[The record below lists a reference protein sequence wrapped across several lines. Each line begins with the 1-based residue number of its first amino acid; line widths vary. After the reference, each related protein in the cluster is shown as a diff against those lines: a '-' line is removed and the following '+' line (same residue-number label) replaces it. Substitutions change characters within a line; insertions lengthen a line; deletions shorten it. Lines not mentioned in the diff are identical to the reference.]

1 MATYYMTPHERRARV
16 QELKE
21 RRQNRYLYHKYLRNK
36 KEIEKAKKSTQI
48 NAKKTAVQTA
58 NEKKKD
64 SANWAIRSFSTIG
77 DVVGNVLIG
86 ATKSLEGIFDLG
98 AGVVGAV
105 GGIFS
110 DDFQDDVKD
119 YIAYDFTGEW
129 VAEPLQEA
137 FRYSL
142 LENDGIAENVLRGVG
157 QMLPAVAVSVATA
170 GAGAPAAFSQAASL
184 TTMGVS
190 AAGTSTEEAF
200 QDGANYYAGLGYGVA
215 SGLVE
220 VGTEKAFGGA
230 TKALTGAGIFDGITK
245 SVAETGWKRVAKN
258 ALEEGFEE
266 ATAEIVNPA
275 LKSIYKGKEAFSEY
289 GQGEF
294 WKGVG
299 QSAIT
304 GSLTALAYSGSVG
317 YGMAKKGYGFV
328 GKDADIN
335 DSLTEI
341 SSLKEKATNMQAE
354 DNLDDISEAK
364 IATATRE
371 NYRNIEKTLQKLS
384 EDKRANAIK
393 KFDLDRAFN
402 TDGTMSEQLTSWL
415 NASTAFAT
423 NAKADSDTPVNFKKS
438 SYSFSRRGDEQ
449 TIRADLDML
458 SENRA
463 QAYLEERQALGEN
476 ITIEQAREAVGRF
489 SVFAGEMSEREA
501 EARKTFNK
509 ALNALNKIT
518 GNDIS
523 FVIVD
528 ENDTFSANIVGG
540 NTLYIGKDT
549 FENNSWAENLI
560 HEYIHQA
567 EGFVDGTQEVQ
578 TEAYKVLYDF
588 LKSDNILVDVKI
600 DGEVK
605 RIPLWQ
611 KAQNAVLSKNYGM
624 TVEQIDSIFEKTQN
638 GEPLTEQE
646 AKVYHDFKT
655 EVVAHETGFL
665 LGNEQFIDRLVTADS
680 SLAERI
686 VKRII
691 NLKQAFL
698 KTGEAKAEIQT
709 LRRAEGLYLSAAR
722 QAGNIKLFKFILDH
736 DRDLKEEV
744 NDDVDSDA
752 QIVYNKKYKRE
763 RAYYSQ
769 YNTTA
774 MQWAFSSKTKSGDIK
789 VLYNPQDNTW
799 NKLVADDTEE
809 RYGTLLSIK
818 DTTENAEAIRSLRKE
833 VENENHREKQ
843 EFGESVYED
852 FAEYWDIRR
861 SDGDDNFDVEEQDA
875 NGRSREVHG
884 RESEGDRSG
893 DSRQSTRNNGGV
905 KSTLKDTD
913 EQTEAGYIL
922 KDETKLDLS
931 AQKEDTDEDSLHEQG
946 RDFLG
951 DYTEEEYDS
960 FGWARANEVLSARE
974 NERLRSLF
982 ADAVSKRANPPK
994 TKLGEYMIA
1003 IGEDA
1008 DNKIAYM
1015 TGEIDKPV
1023 ITRILEIDEYN
1034 ETTLSETRSHIYA
1047 IEREGIRQK
1056 TGGIFTLHTR
1066 FDFKDYATFKGSVVQ
1081 DVGHNNQLGANRGA
1095 GSGTLEGAQRRVR
1108 SPYLKVVHTFTDI
1121 TGRKRNILK
1130 INNEYMIEGDSRSK
1144 YQPSIEAA
1152 IHAENER
1159 IIRRYAE
1166 KFDTTQSWV
1175 KNKLLTDPDFL
1186 IKQRKKGV
1194 RFNLVDNSTAKPYS
1208 YELTNG
1214 QVKKLLADFTK
1225 KKVYNKS
1232 EAEGIINAVVGN
1244 YLFFGDTYGAIAGK
1258 SKAEVVNM
1266 LWEGLNTAKPGRQAE
1281 VALNVAEYIIQ
1292 NSIVENIY
1300 DDVSN
1305 EIHADTIAVL
1315 KPYLHSLNLDGIKA
1329 EIKHRYDKD
1338 NSPYLLWGKR
1348 KGTKGVSAD
1357 AIASELEG
1365 LGFHIE
1371 AINEADIFFQI
1382 HEAYRA
1388 AVEGIKKDAKSI
1400 LNDTLDKNERK
1411 QLKQDIARE
1420 ILQAFETHGTP
1431 SKLSEIID
1439 KYTKTAQA
1447 WKERFYEEREKNKVL
1462 NRVLDKTQKI
1472 KDFKLGTFLNAS
1484 QYKTD
1489 IFKGSIERLSSI
1501 KNRGNLN
1508 RSGTRKILSS
1518 LLNWYNEDNPMLN
1531 GIFEE
1536 DIHGALISIS
1546 QNEKPLSEEE
1556 FQIIKELEK
1565 RFGTND
1571 YSKLRDNYTR
1581 ENLGKEYDGK
1591 IKRLLY
1597 DLSSETVFTVQELQ
1611 HLENIIDYFKHFA
1624 ETYNK
1629 VYRNGKYVDAE
1640 PIARRYVDII
1650 HDNQKTK
1657 VGWMKKVFEWYLQ
1670 GFADPMTLARY
1681 MDKYSDGFYTEMLGA
1696 LRKGAVGA
1704 SVMEMEIREPL
1715 EAFYKKHKS
1724 FLRDIQEKTV
1734 KFQGA
1739 DIPVRQ
1745 AMQLYMS
1752 LNREQAVLG
1761 LAKSGFAYFNKDKN
1775 AIRIAGFAVEE
1786 GMELEDI
1793 RIRLKEVQNALA
1805 EQFSDAEKEYMSI
1818 AEKLFNVDCKEA
1830 KKTTD
1835 IQRRGYS
1842 NVLDD
1847 YYIPIRR
1854 YVRGMNIDEAST
1866 FADEMNRVSRA
1877 SFNKETVQGAKN
1889 ELLLEGIDT
1898 ILERHIRAVAQYANL
1913 ALAIDEFNILY
1924 NLDTSANPNKPI
1936 SVKTEG
1942 FNNWH
1947 DNTKYFEKLI
1957 SDIQGIPSAKR
1968 SISTSILGKL
1978 RGGHAKYQLGA
1989 NPKVWVTQLSSFAAA
2004 TSILDVD
2011 CIIRGIGIRTSDVDK
2026 YCALAKLRNNDNT
2039 AALAQ
2044 GVIEKT
2050 GKLGD
2055 ALMKPI
2061 GVVDRFVVTRLFG
2074 ACQIQVE
2081 KTEGLKRGTEEN
2093 KIKAGELLERVILET
2108 QQNAMAT
2115 ERSSAMRSGSEIE
2128 KTLTMFSADSMKVI
2142 GRVIDSIGEVSVL
2155 KAKRKAATNAE
2166 EIAQLDKQIKAATK
2180 NACRATASLVSS
2192 AVLMALI
2199 AQAFRTLY
2207 KKDDEDEDIV
2217 QNMTVDAFGNLL
2229 GGLPFIRD
2237 LHSRFIEGYDFDNY
2251 AYSAIND
2258 LFDSAEKIFS
2268 AVGNIFEDGWD
2279 SREIATAIK
2288 SVLFATGQVSGIPT
2302 RNIYN
2307 FTYGLTKRFSPSTAY
2322 KIDDAF
2328 YKQSYRSD
2336 LAKAI
2341 ENEDEAMMATIAGL
2355 MLDESVGGMED
2366 RDARKAMDALIQ
2378 KGFDVI
2384 PRSVRETIT
2393 YDGTE
2398 YTLTAKQ
2405 RKAFEKTY
2413 FIANEAIANLADM
2426 SQFKVAD
2433 DEVKAK
2439 AINFI
2444 YNVYYNLAL
2453 QDFLGVD
2460 LENKNILFAEAMDIE
2475 KLALI
2480 VCTARSIVGDTDKT
2494 GKTVNGSR
2502 KRKIQAYINSLRL
2515 TANQKYMV
2523 MGYLGY
2529 SNQYGK
2535 EQVSSYINRLSLT
2548 KAEKQALL
2556 KYSGYSA

>member
-110 DDFQDDVKD
+110 DDFQDSVKD

-184 TTMGVS
+184 TTMGAS
-190 AAGTSTEEAF
+190 ATGTSTEQAF

-220 VGTEKAFGGA
+220 VGTEKIFGGA

-258 ALEEGFEE
+258 ALKEGFEE
-266 ATAEIVNPA
+266 AAAEIVNPA

-423 NAKADSDTPVNFKKS
+423 NAKADSDAPVNFKKS

-449 TIRADLDML
+449 TIRADLDIL
-458 SENRA
+458 SENSA
-463 QAYLEERQALGEN
+463 QAYLEEHQALGEN

-567 EGFVDGTQEVQ
+567 EGFVDGAQEVQ

-588 LKSDNILVDVKI
+588 LKSEDILVDDGSGGKI
-600 DGEVK
+600 K
-605 RIPLWQ
+605 LWE

-655 EVVAHETGFL
+655 EVVAHESGFL

-680 SLAERI
+680 SLAKRI

-691 NLKQAFL
+691 NLKQAFS

-744 NDDVDSDA
+744 KDDVDNE
-752 QIVYNKKYKRE
+752 VETRYNRKKTARYIPYEKAGDDVVRHIKTE
-763 RAYYSQ
+763 LKKI
-769 YNTTA
+769 YNNED
-774 MQWAFSSKTKSGDIK
+774 G
-789 VLYNPQDNTW
+789 
-799 NKLVADDTEE
+799 VADGIAIEHGSDVYIVDSGREN
-809 RYGTLLSIK
+809 GS
-818 DTTENAEAIRSLRKE
+818 TT
-833 VENENHREKQ
+833 
-843 EFGESVYED
+843 FG
-852 FAEYWDIRR
+852 IRR
-861 SDGDDNFDVEEQDA
+861 RRRILDARLRAEFIRRKNNDAISKGYISDGLLGKFRNGLGGDSGRNMRRESGTELQTDSRESQNNQGGILGANAD
-875 NGRSREVHG
+875 NGRVVPYG
-884 RESEGDRSG
+884 SEEL
-893 DSRQSTRNNGGV
+893 QSI
-905 KSTLKDTD
+905 SS
-913 EQTEAGYIL
+913 
-922 KDETKLDLS
+922 KDETRLDLS

-1015 TGEIDKPV
+1015 TGNIDSPV
-1023 ITRILEIDEYN
+1023 VTRILEIDEYD
-1034 ETTLSETRSHIYA
+1034 ETKLDEIRRNIYA
-1047 IEREGIRQK
+1047 LERSGIQRQ
-1056 TGGIFTLHTR
+1056 TGDLFTFYTAA
-1066 FDFKDYATFKGSVVQ
+1066 DFGNTLNAKRGSLQ
-1081 DVGHNNQLGANRGA
+1081 ISRYNNQLGANRGA

-1121 TGRKRNILK
+1121 TGRKRNVLK

-1159 IIRRYAE
+1159 MIRRYAE

-1194 RFNLVDNSTAKPYS
+1194 RFNLVDNSTEKPYS

-1591 IKRLLY
+1591 IKRLLH

-2166 EIAQLDKQIKAATK
+2166 EIAQLDKQIKVATK
-2180 NACRATASLVSS
+2180 KACRATASLVSS

-2322 KIDDAF
+2322 TIDDMF

-2426 SQFKVAD
+2426 SQFKDAD